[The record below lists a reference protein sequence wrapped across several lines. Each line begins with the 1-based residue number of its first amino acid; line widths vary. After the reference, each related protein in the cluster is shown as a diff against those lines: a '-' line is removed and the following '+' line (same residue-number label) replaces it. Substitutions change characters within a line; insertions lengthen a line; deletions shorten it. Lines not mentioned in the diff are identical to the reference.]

1 VRTSRTTSRTTT
13 TVIVGAGQAGLAM
26 SRCLTERSIDHVIL
40 ERGEIADSWRHER
53 WDSLRLLSPNWQSR
67 LPGYRYEGDDP
78 DGYMTMPE
86 IVGYLS
92 GYAAAAAAPVQ
103 TNTTVTSVAISHD
116 EGYVVTTNNGQWKA
130 RTVVLASGAYNLAN
144 VPALADRL
152 PRGTASVTP
161 LQYRNPAQLD
171 EGDVL
176 VVGASASG
184 IQLALE
190 IQASGRQVTLAVGG
204 HVRMPRVYRG
214 MDIMWWLDAAGV
226 LAERYDQVDDIVRA
240 RKLPTFQLVGSPSRA
255 TVDLN
260 DLQRRGV
267 KVVGRLAGITSDGCA
282 QFSGSLRNQCELAD
296 LKMNRLLD
304 SIDAW
309 AVRNG
314 LDDETERPHR
324 FGPTSVEASPTLSVD
339 LNAGVRTVLWATGY
353 RPDYSWLDLPI
364 VDRRGRICHDGGVTD
379 SPGVY
384 LLGARFLRRRKST
397 FIDGVGDDARDL
409 SAHMAGYLDQLAAR
423 R

>member
-1 VRTSRTTSRTTT
+1 MRTSRTTT

-26 SRCLTERSIDHVIL
+26 SHCLTERSIDHVIL
-40 ERGEIADSWRHER
+40 ERGEIANSWRQER

-67 LPGYRYEGDDP
+67 LPGYRYQGDDP

-86 IVGYLS
+86 TVTYLA
-92 GYAAAAAAPVQ
+92 GYAVAAAAPVQ
-103 TNTTVTSVAISHD
+103 TNTTVTSVAASHD
-116 EGYVVTTNNGQWKA
+116 DGYVVTTTNGQWNA
-130 RTVVLASGAYNLAN
+130 RAVVLASGAYNLAN
-144 VPALADRL
+144 VPALVDRL
-152 PRGTASVTP
+152 PRGITSVTP
-161 LQYRNPAQLD
+161 VQYRNPAQLD

-184 IQLALE
+184 IQLVLE

-226 LAERYDQVDDIVRA
+226 LDERYDQVDDIVRA
-240 RKLPTFQLVGSPSRA
+240 RKLPAFQLVGSPSRA

-267 KVVGRLAGITSDGCA
+267 KVVGRLAGITADGRA
-282 QFSGSLRNQCELAD
+282 QFSGSLRNHCELAD

-304 SIDAW
+304 GIDAW
-309 AVRNG
+309 ASSNG

-324 FGPTSVEASPTLSVD
+324 FRPTFVEASPTLSVD
-339 LNAGVRTVLWATGY
+339 LNAGVRTVVWATGY

-364 VDRRGRICHDGGVTD
+364 VDRKGRICHDGGVTD
-379 SPGVY
+379 CPGVY

-409 SAHMAGYLDQLAAR
+409 SAHMAGYLDRLAAR